1 MQKYIRERFP
11 GMTIWAM
18 AMMLTFCWG
27 FAHASDMKPN
37 VLFIAVD
44 DLRPELGCYDNTHIK
59 TPFID
64 KFAEGAL
71 VFHRA
76 YVQVPVC
83 GASRANLMTGILP
96 TPKRFVDY
104 RTRVDEDAPNA
115 KTLPQVF
122 KADGYTTISNGK
134 IFHVQIDSQ
143 DRSWSEPAWRPADK
157 RKSYDPETTRR
168 LSEKKQRGRI
178 YEHPDVPDNAY
189 YDGLVAEK
197 TINDLQRFAKTKK
210 PFFLACGFVRPH
222 MPFYAP
228 KKYWDLYE
236 RESIQLANNRSRPQH
251 APEALKGSKEYTG
264 YHLADYTVN
273 SDEWHRMMRHG
284 YYASVSYVDQL
295 IGNVLAELTRL
306 DLADNT
312 IVVLWGDHGW
322 HLGEHDF
329 WGKHNT
335 MHLSLRVPLIIRV
348 PGKVS
353 GKSDALIETGD
364 IFPTLCT
371 LANLEIP
378 ETVQGKNFVSIL
390 NHPEKPFRDN
400 VYARF
405 GSGDTIITKDFAFTR
420 YKDETEMFYDHRNDP
435 DENLNVVKMP
445 QYQASVT
452 KIRQLLNSRM
462 HEANSAII
470 GKK

>member
-1 MQKYIRERFP
+1 
-11 GMTIWAM
+11 
-18 AMMLTFCWG
+18 
-27 FAHASDMKPN
+27 
-37 VLFIAVD
+37 
-44 DLRPELGCYDNTHIK
+44 
-59 TPFID
+59 
-64 KFAEGAL
+64 
-71 VFHRA
+71 
-76 YVQVPVC
+76 
-83 GASRANLMTGILP
+83 
-96 TPKRFVDY
+96 
-104 RTRVDEDAPNA
+104 
-115 KTLPQVF
+115 
-122 KADGYTTISNGK
+122 
-134 IFHVQIDSQ
+134 
-143 DRSWSEPAWRPADK
+143 
-157 RKSYDPETTRR
+157 
-168 LSEKKQRGRI
+168 
-178 YEHPDVPDNAY
+178 
-189 YDGLVAEK
+189 
-197 TINDLQRFAKTKK
+197 
-210 PFFLACGFVRPH
+210 
-222 MPFYAP
+222 
-228 KKYWDLYE
+228 
-236 RESIQLANNRSRPQH
+236 
-251 APEALKGSKEYTG
+251 
-264 YHLADYTVN
+264 
-273 SDEWHRMMRHG
+273 MMRHG